1 MRSRK
6 WPVPSR
12 SEKGYVGILS
22 AELHFPESGSLKSKR
37 MHLRRVRDQ
46 VTGRFGATF
55 AEVGY
60 QDLWQRS
67 RLVIAVAASDLAVL
81 DQTLE
86 KVKAYLD
93 SQEWILTFSRVEV
106 VDVDA

>member
-1 MRSRK
+1 M
-6 WPVPSR
+6 
-12 SEKGYVGILS
+12 GILS
-22 AELHFPESGSLKSKR
+22 VELHFPESGSLKSKR

-46 VTGRFGATF
+46 VTRRFGASF
-55 AEVGY
+55 AEVGH

-67 RLVIAVAASDLAVL
+67 RVVIAVAASDLQVL
-81 DQTLE
+81 DGAME

-93 SQEWILTFSRVEV
+93 SQEWVLSSCSTEV

>member
-1 MRSRK
+1 
-6 WPVPSR
+6 
-12 SEKGYVGILS
+12 
-22 AELHFPESGSLKSKR
+22 

-46 VTGRFGATF
+46 VTRRFGATF

-67 RLVIAVAASDLAVL
+67 RVVIAVAASDLRVL
-81 DQTLE
+81 EETME
-86 KVKAYLD
+86 RVKTYLD
-93 SQEWILTFSRVEV
+93 SQEWVLTLSSSEV

>member
-1 MRSRK
+1 
-6 WPVPSR
+6 
-12 SEKGYVGILS
+12 
-22 AELHFPESGSLKSKR
+22 
-37 MHLRRVRDQ
+37 MHLRKVRDQ

-67 RLVIAVAASDLAVL
+67 RVVIAVAASDLRVL
-81 DQTLE
+81 DETLD
-86 KVKAYLD
+86 KIKMYLD
-93 SQEWILTFSRVEV
+93 SQDWVLAGSDIEV

>member
-1 MRSRK
+1 MRK
-6 WPVPSR
+6 
-12 SEKGYVGILS
+12 
-22 AELHFPESGSLKSKR
+22 
-37 MHLRRVRDQ
+37 VRDQ
-46 VTGRFGATF
+46 VTGRFGASF

-67 RLVIAVAASDLAVL
+67 RVVIAVAASDLQVL
-81 DQTLE
+81 DGTLA

-93 SQEWILTFSRVEV
+93 SQEWIMTFSDIEV

>member
-1 MRSRK
+1 
-6 WPVPSR
+6 
-12 SEKGYVGILS
+12 
-22 AELHFPESGSLKSKR
+22 

-46 VTGRFGATF
+46 VTRRFGATF

-67 RLVIAVAASDLAVL
+67 RVVIAVAASDLRVL
-81 DQTLE
+81 DETME
-86 KVKAYLD
+86 RVKAYLD
-93 SQEWILTFSRVEV
+93 SQEWVLTLSSSEV